1 MRINLTKS
9 EIINSIYMQIGYSKT
24 IAENL
29 VEDIFEIL
37 LENLIKYK
45 KVKFLGNLPPTICL
59 R

>member
-37 LENLIKYK
+37 LENL
-45 KVKFLGNLPPTICL
+45 PPKITTVCL
-59 R
+59 LSISFILLSK